1 MADVDIPVLDRN
13 GTERSAEVG
22 IQEVGSTDFAE
33 TEAIGEQFNI
43 ASVEKNQTIHDELA
57 DFEDE
62 TFESQIS
69 FVPRRQFRMIMDLED
84 DE

>member
-1 MADVDIPVLDRN
+1 MGAREIGSTTKDLADV
-13 GTERSAEVG
+13 
-22 IQEVGSTDFAE
+22 AE
-33 TEAIGEQFNI
+33 TEAIGELSNI
-43 ASVEKNQTIHDELA
+43 ESMEKNQTIHSELA

-62 TFESQIS
+62 TFVSQVS

>member
-1 MADVDIPVLDRN
+1 MGSATKDDV
-13 GTERSAEVG
+13 
-22 IQEVGSTDFAE
+22 AE
-33 TEAIGEQFNI
+33 TEAIREHSNI

-62 TFESQIS
+62 TFESQMT

-84 DE
+84 DD